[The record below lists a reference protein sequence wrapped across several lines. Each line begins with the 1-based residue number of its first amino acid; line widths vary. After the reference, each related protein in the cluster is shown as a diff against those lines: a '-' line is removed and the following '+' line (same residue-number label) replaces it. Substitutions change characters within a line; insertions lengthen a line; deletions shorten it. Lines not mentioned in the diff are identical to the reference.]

1 MSSDEVIMDE
11 VGHNGTFMCGVI
23 EGKFHMNSSQAVRRT
38 LAVQWFNKQFHP
50 WVLHTVLLN
59 YPSSLLPC
67 AITWHTLD
75 TKGLILIV
83 SRESGQLGPFQSR
96 PPANSA
102 HTNYKPY

>member
-50 WVLHTVLLN
+50 WVLHTAQ
-59 YPSSLLPC
+59 LPKF
-67 AITWHTLD
+67 D
-75 TKGLILIV
+75 TAW
-83 SRESGQLGPFQSR
+83 
-96 PPANSA
+96 PPIMVTSV
-102 HTNYKPY
+102 